1 LSRFFLHQDLGNGIL
16 EDPEGMEAA
25 DLATAKQQAIQAARQ
40 LLANA
45 IMAGTKPIGKAFR
58 ITDDAG
64 TLLLIVPF
72 SEALPTDMRARPDDL

>member
-25 DLATAKQQAIQAARQ
+25 DLAMARQQAIQAARQ

-45 IMAGTKPIGKAFR
+45 ILVGTRPIGKAFR
-58 ITDDAG
+58 ITDAAG
-64 TLLLIVPF
+64 TLLLVVPF
-72 SEALPTDMRARPDDL
+72 SEALPSPVPDRPSSL